1 MSDSNDTAI
10 SMRAAI
16 HFPEYP
22 LRLFLTLPKLLKM
35 ANPNASSVR
44 LIQQYAPLKSF
55 RRAAHKIRA
64 SPLRNALITRITA
77 PDTTQTR
84 TFFAILLFKTASLA
98 SKKNR
103 RRETAND
110 NN

>member
-1 MSDSNDTAI
+1 
-10 SMRAAI
+10 MRAAI

-35 ANPNASSVR
+35 ANPNTPSVR
-44 LIQQYAPLKSF
+44 LIQQSAPLKSF
-55 RRAAHKIRA
+55 RRAARKIRA

-84 TFFAILLFKTASLA
+84 NIFCHSFIQNSLPG
-98 SKKNR
+98 KQKNR
-103 RRETAND
+103 QRETAND